1 MIADF
6 AEFNHRTFRRADVV
20 REFSTWDW
28 IEPGEELLIE
38 RVENEIVDRGILE
51 IGVGAGRLVKRLRQ
65 ISRNYIGIDYSRE
78 MVEVCRKRFPGV
90 VFFCSDARD
99 LSQIQNESIALV
111 VFSFNGIDYVSHDDR
126 VRVMDEVWRLL
137 AKHGYFLFSSHNIE
151 STIYPQQDMTRDL
164 PDHSVVREDMKN
176 MVYFCYY
183 AKESAVRHQLR
194 TAGFRDKV
202 ECCDR
207 DGLAPGTNQ
216 RSGWLH
222 YLAQK

>member
-1 MIADF
+1 MIEDY

-38 RVENEIVDRGILE
+38 RVEDKIVGRGILE
-51 IGVGAGRLVKRLRQ
+51 IGVGAGRLVRRLRQ
-65 ISRNYIGIDYSRE
+65 ISRNYIGMDYSPE
-78 MVEVCRKRFPGV
+78 MVEVCWRRFPGV
-90 VFFCSDARD
+90 VFFCADARD
-99 LSQIQNESIALV
+99 LGQIQNESVALV
-111 VFSFNGIDYVSHDDR
+111 VFSFNGIDYVLHDDR
-126 VRVMDEVWRLL
+126 LRIMHEVRRVL
-137 AKHGYFLFSSHNIE
+137 ARQGFFLFSSHNIE
-151 STIYPQQDMTRDL
+151 SAMYSREDLSRDL

-176 MVYFCYY
+176 MSYFSYY
-183 AKESAVRHQLR
+183 TRQGAVRQQLR
-194 TAGFRDKV
+194 AAGFQGKV

-207 DGLAPGTNQ
+207 DGLAPGTDR

>member
-6 AEFNHRTFRRADVV
+6 AEFNHRTFRRAEVV

-28 IEPGEELLIE
+28 IEPGEEFLIE
-38 RVENEIVDRGILE
+38 RVEDKIVDRRILE

-65 ISRNYIGIDYSRE
+65 ISRNYIGMDYSPE

-99 LSQIQNESIALV
+99 LNQIQNESIALV
-111 VFSFNGIDYVSHDDR
+111 VFSFNGIDYVPHDDR
-126 VRVMDEVWRLL
+126 LHIMDEVWRVL
-137 AKHGYFLFSSHNIE
+137 AKHGFFLFSSHNIE
-151 STIYPQQDMTRDL
+151 STMYPQEGRTGDL
-164 PDHSVVREDMKN
+164 PDHSVAREDMKK
-176 MVYFCYY
+176 MAYFCYY
-183 AKESAVRHQLR
+183 ASQSEVRHQLR
-194 TAGFRDKV
+194 NAGFREEV

-207 DGLAPGTNQ
+207 DGLAPGRNR